1 MLRTQLSCTAVRWS
15 ARAQPSL
22 KLFHSARSSSSSSH
36 RRVLIGTASTAA
48 VLLGSYAL
56 LVQGK
61 VVEMEA
67 EQGKAAGWDRQSQLH
82 EGKQGTLGPE
92 VFLWGRNS
100 HGVTAP
106 PSPSSS
112 SPAPEVI
119 KRPLASPA
127 FSHLVLRDL
136 ALSSTYGVALDAKGD
151 VLQWG
156 YGFSAP
162 GAVEKTLVGKDLVR
176 VQPTEEGKVFG
187 LSRRG
192 EIWVW
197 ASDKLNQ
204 RAGGV
209 EAKLETGS
217 ASQGAGGGSSLG
229 WLGKG
234 SLWGTSDANEV
245 ECIQLKPDVKLERG
259 EKFVSLSAGSSHLLA
274 LTSTGRSFALPLCL
288 RANEYGQLGVRSIEL
303 LAPRRPGFSPAG
315 PLTVRLEPDEHINEM
330 ARNKVPPVPKN
341 LDPLLLPPTSPLS
354 PSNPAPHEQAIPP
367 LPAPSTGTTP
377 VLHPDP
383 VQHTRLERSI
393 HFCTTLHEIP
403 SLRGVKVVE
412 LVAGKNHSLARLGG
426 KAEGRVLGW
435 GAAAYGQLGIGPSL
449 SFPSI
454 PVPTEVPFLR
464 SPAYSNNRPT
474 VAKCVKLAAGGN
486 VSYFVVE
493 VERPGTLGVPV
504 VAVDLLATGQ
514 GQFGG
519 IGNGMWAHATSPMR
533 VKSVSGLSEWNETSG
548 RVEPIGIK
556 DVQAGETHVAIV
568 LDNAVTQPSGAK
580 FGRDVL
586 VFGHNEFYQLGT
598 GKRSN
603 LALPQHLPP
612 LPYPG
617 LDKPPTAAA
626 ALLDDGEKVE
636 AGVGSSGTPSPMPHK
651 RLQLAPDL
659 RTRQLG
665 RQIRVEEAITAGDG
679 GTAVYWRIV
688 DP

>member
-1 MLRTQLSCTAVRWS
+1 MMLRTQRSCTAAVRSS
-15 ARAQPSL
+15 ARARPSL
-22 KLFHSARSSSSSSH
+22 QLSFHSARSSSSSSH
-36 RRVLIGTASTAA
+36 RPALVGTASAA
-48 VLLGSYAL
+48 ALLVGSYVL

-67 EQGKAAGWDRQSQLH
+67 EQGKGEWQSQLH
-82 EGKQGTLGPE
+82 EGKQATVGPE

-112 SPAPEVI
+112 SSSPENV

-127 FSHLVLRDL
+127 FSNLVFRDL

-162 GAVEKTLVGKDLVR
+162 GVVEKTLVGKDLVR
-176 VQPTEEGKVFG
+176 VEPTEEGKVFG

-209 EAKLETGS
+209 EAKTETGS
-217 ASQGAGGGSSLG
+217 ASQGARGAGSSLW

-234 SLWGTSDANEV
+234 SLWGSSDGNEV

-288 RANEYGQLGVRSIEL
+288 RANEYGQLGVRSVEL
-303 LAPRRPGFSPAG
+303 LAPRRRGFSPTG
-315 PLTVRLEPDEHINEM
+315 PLTVRLEPDERINEM
-330 ARNKVPPVPKN
+330 ARDKVPPVPKN
-341 LDPLLLPPTSPLS
+341 LDPLLLPATSPAS

-367 LPAPSTGTTP
+367 LPLVPSPTRTP
-377 VLHPDP
+377 PVVLHPDP

-403 SLRGVKVVE
+403 SLRGVTVVE

-435 GAAAYGQLGIGPSL
+435 GAAAYGQLGLGPSL

-454 PVPTEVPFLR
+454 PVPTEVPFVR
-464 SPAYSNNRPT
+464 SPAYANNRPT
-474 VAKCVKLAAGGN
+474 VVKCVKVAAGGN

-493 VERPGTLGVPV
+493 VERPGTMGVPV
-504 VAVDLLATGQ
+504 MSVDLLATGQ

-519 IGNGMWAHATSPMR
+519 IGNGMWAHATSPTR
-533 VKSVSGLSEWNETSG
+533 VKSVSGLSEWSETSG

-556 DVQAGETHVAIV
+556 DVQAGETHVAVV
-568 LDNAVTQPSGAK
+568 LDNAVTQPNGAK
-580 FGRDVL
+580 YGRDVL
-586 VFGHNEFYQLGT
+586 VLGHNEFYQLGN

-603 LALPQHLPP
+603 LATPQHLPP
-612 LPYPG
+612 LPYLG
-617 LDKPPTAAA
+617 LTQPTAAA
-626 ALLDDGEKVE
+626 TAVLDEGDK
-636 AGVGSSGTPSPMPHK
+636 SPMRHN
-651 RLQLAPDL
+651 RLQLTPDL
-659 RTRQLG
+659 PTPKLLG
-665 RQIRVEEAITAGDG
+665 RKVRVEEAITAGDG

-688 DP
+688 NP

>member
-1 MLRTQLSCTAVRWS
+1 MLRTQLSCTAVRSS

-36 RRVLIGTASTAA
+36 RGVLIGTASTAA

-82 EGKQGTLGPE
+82 EGTQGTLGPE

-127 FSHLVLRDL
+127 FSNLVLRDL
-136 ALSSTYGVALDAKGD
+136 ALSSTYGVALDAQGD

-162 GAVEKTLVGKDLVR
+162 GTVEKTLVGKDLVR

-217 ASQGAGGGSSLG
+217 ASQGAGGGSSLW

-367 LPAPSTGTTP
+367 LPAPSPGTTP

-403 SLRGVKVVE
+403 SLRGVQVVE
-412 LVAGKNHSLARLGG
+412 LVAGKNHSLARLAG

-519 IGNGMWAHATSPMR
+519 IGNGMWAHATSPIR
-533 VKSVSGLSEWNETSG
+533 VKSVSGLSE
-548 RVEPIGIK
+548 
-556 DVQAGETHVAIV
+556 
-568 LDNAVTQPSGAK
+568 
-580 FGRDVL
+580 
-586 VFGHNEFYQLGT
+586 
-598 GKRSN
+598 
-603 LALPQHLPP
+603 
-612 LPYPG
+612 
-617 LDKPPTAAA
+617 
-626 ALLDDGEKVE
+626 
-636 AGVGSSGTPSPMPHK
+636 
-651 RLQLAPDL
+651 
-659 RTRQLG
+659 
-665 RQIRVEEAITAGDG
+665 
-679 GTAVYWRIV
+679 
-688 DP
+688 